1 MLEIGSKI
9 DDARVDG
16 SLRHF
21 TEDLNHYAELGIKA
35 VELPPHGLDVIRN
48 GRLDMRR
55 TGRVREI
62 LKAYCFRYSLH
73 SPDPINLMD
82 MDNHEIHVSVLRS
95 SLEFASEIG
104 AGVVV
109 YHPGRFVPEE
119 RFPLN
124 ENTELSC
131 SEKER
136 LLNIEARVV
145 TALAE
150 EYPGVTIC
158 MENARPYLF
167 HSPYSYAERLDTLK
181 QQVLR
186 INMNNVKINL
196 DFGHLFL
203 ASGLYGFDPVEAVN
217 QVNKLIGHTHIH
229 DNCGK
234 ADFYHEKQQTRL
246 IPFGRGDSHMPVG
259 WGEIPFKDI
268 LSRFIASY
276 GGIFMMEL
284 RSRYFEHIAE
294 SADNLERIVTG
305 MLCNEPPRRTDI
317 SGRGILKSPLT

>member
-16 SLRHF
+16 SLRHL
-21 TEDLNHYAELGIKA
+21 TEDLNHYAELGLKA

-55 TGRVREI
+55 TGSVRDI
-62 LKAYCFRYSLH
+62 LKAYDFRYSLH

-82 MDNHEIHVSVLRS
+82 MDNHEIHISVLRS

-124 ENTELSC
+124 EKIELSC

-145 TALAE
+145 TTLAE

-203 ASGLYGFDPVEAVN
+203 ASKLYDFNPVEAVL
-217 QVNKLIGHTHIH
+217 QIKGLIGHTHIH
-229 DNCGK
+229 DNCGN
-234 ADFYHEKQQTRL
+234 ANFYHEKQQTRL
-246 IPFGRGDSHMPVG
+246 IPFGRGDSHMPIG
-259 WGEIPFKDI
+259 WGEIPIKEI
-268 LSRFIASY
+268 LSVFIDSY
-276 GGIFMMEL
+276 KGMLIMEI
-284 RSRYFEHIAE
+284 RNRYFEYIE
-294 SADNLERIVTG
+294 DSIVNLEEIVTDV
-305 MLCNEPPRRTDI
+305 LCKRSFNGVVI
-317 SGRGILKSPLT
+317 NKSPH